1 MDADLSTALIASR
14 TAATHQSI
22 ALAVV
27 KKAHEMEAAMIE
39 LVAETARAAPP
50 PGQGRVVDKVA

>member
-1 MDADLSTALIASR
+1 MDLTASLLAAR
-14 TAATHQSI
+14 TASTQQSV

-27 KKAHEMEAAMIE
+27 KKNHEMQQAMVQMIDE
-39 LVAETARAAPP
+39 VARSAPP

>member
-1 MDADLSTALIASR
+1 MDMDLTASLLAAR
-14 TAATHQSI
+14 TASTQQSV

-27 KKAHEMEAAMIE
+27 KKNHEMQQAMVQMIDE
-39 LVAETARAAPP
+39 VARSAPP